1 MDTSVK
7 YIYTFFLFFCTF
19 TLQAKPVDYGE
30 FSIEQLKN
38 QATTVHPAGLYI
50 LANKLYKSENK
61 DDAVFWLT
69 VGHLRFKFHLATK
82 ANTKSIDGPSLFS
95 TLQNFIGNPINDYA
109 GVNPDL
115 WVTAAKK
122 AKQWDLNN
130 DNTFTSKKKYQ
141 KEYVAIHQEMD
152 DMIKFIIDNKD
163 KIRADRKLKKLT
175 RK

>member
-7 YIYTFFLFFCTF
+7 YLYIILLFFYSF
-19 TLQAKPVDYGE
+19 SLYAKPVDYGE
-30 FSIEQLKN
+30 FSIEQLKDK
-38 QATTVHPAGLYI
+38 ATTIHPAGLYI
-50 LANKLYKSENK
+50 LANKLFKSNNK

-109 GVNPDL
+109 GINPNF

-122 AKQWDLNN
+122 AKLWDLNN

-141 KEYVAIHQEMD
+141 KEYVAIHIEMD
-152 DMIKFIIDNKD
+152 DMIKFIDDNKD
-163 KIRADRKLKKLT
+163 KIRADRKLKKIN
-175 RK
+175 